1 MTLRIRAE
9 GLGIRFQ
16 FDRNQRVV
24 TPNLA
29 RLRRRGTEAW
39 GLRDVTFDAEP
50 GEAIGAARPERSRAS
65 RRCCGCSQAC
75 SSPTRA
81 AWTVSGE
88 IASLP
93 VRRRRAHGAADRPRE
108 RVAPRR
114 PRGPYAGRG
123 NGRAWRTCDGAAA
136 SSDAFERPVSS
147 YSQGMRARLGFA
159 AADLPWTDVLLLDEV
174 HEALDHEYREVV
186 EARAQEI
193 VAAGGVVVA
202 AGHDHPL
209 LDRICTRALW
219 IDGGRIVADG
229 PFAELQERYLARR
242 HGTERCRAD
251 DRSECAWGWP

>member
-1 MTLRIRAE
+1 VEPRIRVAS
-9 GLGIRFQ
+9 LGIRFQ
-16 FDRNQRVV
+16 FDRNKQVV

-39 GLRDVTFDAEP
+39 GLHDVTFDAEQ
-50 GEAIGAARPERSRAS
+50 GDAIGLVGPSGAGKSTLLRVLAGVLVPDVGEVR
-65 RRCCGCSQAC
+65 
-75 SSPTRA
+75 
-81 AWTVSGE
+81 VNGE
-88 IASLP
+88 IASLLS
-93 VRRRRAHGAADRPRE
+93 VGAGLMAPLTGRENGALLGVLAGLTRDDATARLEEIRE
-108 RVAPRR
+108 RS
-114 PRGPYAGRG
+114 GLEE
-123 NGRAWRTCDGAAA
+123 
-136 SSDAFERPVSS
+136 AFERPVSS

-229 PFAELQERYLARR
+229 PFQELQERYLA
-242 HGTERCRAD
+242 HAHPDGAG
-251 DRSECAWGWP
+251 SPPP

>member
-1 MTLRIRAE
+1 VTAQIRAE
-9 GLGIRFQ
+9 ALGIRFQ
-16 FDRNQRVV
+16 FDRNRRVV

-50 GEAIGAARPERSRAS
+50 GEAIGLLGPSGAGKSTLLRVLAGVLVADAGHVEV
-65 RRCCGCSQAC
+65 
-75 SSPTRA
+75 T
-81 AWTVSGE
+81 GE
-88 IASLP
+88 IASLLSVGAGLMAP
-93 VRRRRAHGAADRPRE
+93 LTGRENASLLGVLAGLTRAEATARLEDVRRRSGLE
-108 RVAPRR
+108 
-114 PRGPYAGRG
+114 
-123 NGRAWRTCDGAAA
+123 
-136 SSDAFERPVSS
+136 DAFERPVSS

-186 EARAQEI
+186 EMRAQEI

-219 IDGGRIVADG
+219 VDGGHIVADG
-229 PFAELQERYLARR
+229 PFAELQERYLA
-242 HGTERCRAD
+242 HAHSEGTEPAPR
-251 DRSECAWGWP
+251 